1 MTGIYDLSVLKRH
14 AFLLSYGK
22 TALGPLASAPEVD
35 SDTRT
40 YDCLLYQNGKAAAA
54 CFLEKNDIRITV
66 AVKDADCALLLLRR
80 FRPWMDL
87 LAVTAGTALTFAPA
101 VAEGIQEKTLTFPHA
116 VLLPEWRFAPEHGT
130 DHAVQ
135 LVFRC
140 VADAD
145 GNLFH
150 WQ

>member
-22 TALGPLASAPEVD
+22 TALGPLASAPEME

-40 YDCLLYQNGKAAAA
+40 CDCLLYQDGKAAAA
-54 CFLEKNDIRITV
+54 SFLEKNEVRVTV
-66 AVKDADCALLLLRR
+66 VLKDADNSLLMLRR

-87 LAVTAGTALTFAPA
+87 LEVTAGAALTFTPA
-101 VAEGIQEKTLTFPHA
+101 TADGVQAKTLTFPHA
-116 VLLPEWRFAPEHGT
+116 VLLPEWRFAPESGV
-130 DHAVQ
+130 DHAVR

-145 GNLFH
+145 GNLFT

>member
-22 TALGPLASAPEVD
+22 TALGPLASAPEME

-40 YDCLLYQNGKAAAA
+40 CDCLLYQDGKAAAA
-54 CFLEKNDIRITV
+54 SFLEKNEVRVTV
-66 AVKDADCALLLLRR
+66 VLKDADNALLLLQR

-87 LAVTAGTALTFAPA
+87 LDVTAGNALTFSPA
-101 VAEGIQEKTLTFPHA
+101 ASAGVPAKTLTFPHA
-116 VLLPEWRFAPEHGT
+116 ILLPEWRFAPEAGV

-135 LVFRC
+135 MRFRC

-145 GNLFH
+145 SSLFI

>member
-22 TALGPLASAPEVD
+22 TALGPLASAPEIE

-54 CFLEKNDIRITV
+54 SFLEKNDIRITV

-87 LAVTAGTALTFAPA
+87 LAVTAGTTLTFAPA
-101 VAEGIQEKTLTFPHA
+101 VAAGIQEKTLTFPHA
-116 VLLPEWRFAPEHGT
+116 VLLPEWRFAPEHGA

-135 LVFRC
+135 LAFRC
-140 VADAD
+140 AADAD

>member
-22 TALGPLASAPEVD
+22 TALGPLASAPEME
-35 SDTRT
+35 SDIRT
-40 YDCLLYQNGKAAAA
+40 CDCLLYRDGKAAAA
-54 CFLEKNDIRITV
+54 SFLEKNEVRVTV
-66 AVKDADCALLLLRR
+66 VLKDADNALLMLRR

-87 LAVTAGTALTFAPA
+87 LEVTAGGALTFTPA
-101 VAEGIQEKTLTFPHA
+101 TADGVQAKTLTFPHA
-116 VLLPEWRFAPEHGT
+116 VLLPEWRFAPESGV
-130 DHAVQ
+130 DHAVR

-145 GNLFH
+145 GNLFT